1 VAVTTSGR
9 AAGAGIDDDRIGAS
23 ADRVVDRD
31 EAGLRV
37 DRAGHGLAVDPAIA
51 TGRRQREGAMG
62 VVTSNCCSTPAGSIT
77 STGRARTDGQ
87 NPARRCR
94 DGKQALPTDADTHH
108 LQMYD
113 SARSQMSGP

>member
-1 VAVTTSGR
+1 MIVAVTTSGR

-62 VVTSNCCSTPAGSIT
+62 VVERHLELLQHAG
-77 STGRARTDGQ
+77 RQ
-87 NPARRCR
+87 
-94 DGKQALPTDADTHH
+94 HH
-108 LQMYD
+108 LD
-113 SARSQMSGP
+113 RAGANRWTKSGTPMPRWQTGASHGC